1 MIEAAADLYMHK
13 KMKFPVVLFDLDDTL
28 IVDEA
33 ASREAY
39 LGIAEAAGNLGLDS
53 AQFARD
59 LEHARDDDWKS
70 NPLREFCES
79 IGIIHTECLWADF
92 VTPGEPWESLREWSG
107 TFRVKIFESALRAQ
121 GIEDAD
127 AATTLAEKFKTVRWS
142 KMRLMPG
149 VLEVLRG
156 IAPGRKF
163 GLLTNGEPSFQRA
176 KLKASGLGGFF
187 DAVVV
192 SGEEKIG
199 KPSPEIFHRLLE
211 RLDAHAADAVM
222 VGNSLARDIAGA
234 RAAGITGVW
243 LRVPG
248 AEETANVVPDFEIDS
263 LGRLPGILAD

>member
-1 MIEAAADLYMHK
+1 MYK

-39 LGIAEAAGNLGLDS
+39 LGIAKAAGKLGLDS
-53 AQFARD
+53 GQFARD
-59 LEHARDDDWKS
+59 LENARDESWKS

-92 VTPGEPWESLREWSG
+92 LTPGEPWERLREWSDS
-107 TFRVKIFESALRAQ
+107 FRVRIFESALRMQ
-121 GIEDAD
+121 GMEDAD
-127 AATTLAEKFKTVRWS
+127 AATALAEKFKTIRWS
-142 KMRLMPG
+142 RMRLMPD

-156 IAPGRKF
+156 TAPGRKF

-199 KPSPEIFHRLLE
+199 KPSPEIFHRLLK
-211 RLDAHAADAVM
+211 RLNANTTDAVM
-222 VGNSLARDIAGA
+222 VGNSLARDISGA
-234 RAAGITGVW
+234 QAAGITGVW

-248 AEETANVVPDFEIDS
+248 AEETADVVPDFEIDS
-263 LGRLPGILAD
+263 LVRLPGILAD